1 MSAIL
6 LGKNPLESSIFD
18 LEEEELRTKKNQKE
32 DKEQIIKGKNKTYVI
47 SKTLGKGTFGKV
59 KLAYNQENKNEKYA
73 CKILLKSNIKDE
85 DDNLRCKREM
95 DILKKMHHVNVVRT
109 YEIIST
115 DTTFYIFMDFCS
127 KGELFNYIV
136 EEQRLSEKK
145 SAFFYYQLINGI
157 EYIHKKGV
165 CHRDLK
171 PENLLL
177 TEKNKLKII
186 DFGLSNYFNGNL
198 LETPCGSPCYASPE
212 MVRGH
217 KYDGFKIDIWS
228 SGIILY
234 AMLCGYLPFEEM
246 ENDDCNEV
254 LFKNI
259 MECNVEYPPEFI
271 PPDAESLLRK
281 ILVKDPKRRIT
292 IEDIKMEKFYLLGE
306 IIYKQKFENLGN
318 IDLNEYIYGI
328 DDKEQFYNFN
338 EFLKNGS
345 NDNILERDYFYF
357 DEKMIKNNED
367 IEFETAKKKIKSEK
381 NKIKKEV
388 EDVNNKDKKKEEDK
402 NESFVTPVKSEENDL
417 EINNN
422 KSNKKKFS
430 NNKNKNSIK
439 KKLDDYEKDDIF
451 DQFRKMSS
459 GKKNNDKNKN
469 LKNDNIENKEN
480 INSQKMSDKKNAIK
494 KGEKEKPDKQNA
506 KALNNQ
512 IKKLT
517 PDLLY
522 NIHIMT
528 YSNEKKE
535 NIENSLNLKDLNKN
549 NKEDKN
555 HKEYSVQEE
564 YNMHKE
570 KMNINLNSKD
580 IDIKNQYLKTEIY
593 PSYLR
598 AKTKN
603 KKNNYKLY
611 NKKKQNNNLI
621 AFDNIIRVLQNKSTQ
636 KNKTLKPYSTKKN
649 VSSKVKNKS
658 NQSNSLN
665 KKKYYSY
672 SPGIKKVS
680 KTGKN
685 IINNI
690 EKNINFPRQTNYYLL
705 TTHENIKNN
714 NYNALSNDIMKYF
727 NSNILFKNNYFNY
740 NNNDKNK
747 VLNKTN
753 RKFLQYKDNNKNK
766 YNNLNTFNNE
776 NYFRISN
783 NIKNKNN
790 DQKKFIKYSI
800 NNALNIKS
808 FEHYL
813 INNNSKKANI
823 PNEKKINN
831 DINKNS
837 KTEINLNNNNLN
849 IMKHAKNSLN
859 KKSLGNVKGSSYIE
873 NLFTETTKP
882 ILINSSCVRKNTETN
897 NYCRNKKNI
906 STNRKP
912 YNNNKIRVNSNK
924 NSKSKNKNKKHSLS
938 HKMNHI
944 NKKDNIDNN
953 IIINFNILKPNIIL
967 DQQKSSSRRI
977 KTNKNSVNS
986 KALHNNIF
994 PSKIDRP
1001 ITESNFCSTVRSNFF
1016 NKSGKNKYNTN
1027 KNNDIRH
1034 VRKNREI
1041 NQIIRS
1047 IHDLNKK

>member
-6 LGKNPLESSIFD
+6 LGKNPLENMFELD
-18 LEEEELRTKKNQKE
+18 EEESRPNKAQKD

-136 EEQRLSEKK
+136 VKQRLSEKK

-217 KYDGFKIDIWS
+217 KYNGFKIDIWS

-292 IEDIKMEKFYLLGE
+292 IEEIKMEKFYLLGE
-306 IIYKQKFENLGN
+306 IIYKQTFENLGN
-318 IDLNEYIYGI
+318 FDLNEYLYGI
-328 DDKEQFYNFN
+328 DDKENFFNFN
-338 EFLKNGS
+338 EYLKNGS
-345 NDNILERDYFYF
+345 NDNILEKEFLYF
-357 DEKMIKNNED
+357 DEKMVKNNNNLEID
-367 IEFETAKKKIKSEK
+367 FETDKKKIKVEK
-381 NKIKKEV
+381 NKNIKNSKDINDIKE
-388 EDVNNKDKKKEEDK
+388 KDK
-402 NESFVTPVKSEENDL
+402 NNFMTPVKSDGNEL
-417 EINNN
+417 EINEN
-422 KSNKKKFS
+422 
-430 NNKNKNSIK
+430 
-439 KKLDDYEKDDIF
+439 
-451 DQFRKMSS
+451 
-459 GKKNNDKNKN
+459 KNNDKNKN
-469 LKNDNIENKEN
+469 SNKKKLDNYEKDDILEQIQKMTAEKKINKNKNPKNDVENKEN
-480 INSQKMSDKKNAIK
+480 INSQKMSEKKNTLK
-494 KGEKEKPDKQNA
+494 KEKDKQDIQNLES
-506 KALNNQ
+506 KKKQ
-512 IKKLT
+512 IKKLS
-517 PDLLY
+517 PDMLS
-522 NIHIMT
+522 NIPIMT

-535 NIENSLNLKDLNKN
+535 NVDTSLNIKDLNKN
-549 NKEDKN
+549 IKKDKIQKEN
-555 HKEYSVQEE
+555 SVQEE
-564 YNMHKE
+564 FNTHKE
-570 KMNINLNSKD
+570 NLNMNLNYKD
-580 IDIKNQYLKTEIY
+580 IDMKNQYLKTEIY
-593 PSYLR
+593 PSNFR

-603 KKNNYKLY
+603 RRNNYKLY
-611 NKKKQNNNLI
+611 NHKKVNNNLI

-649 VSSKVKNKS
+649 VATKGKNKK

-665 KKKYYSY
+665 NKKYYSY

-680 KTGKN
+680 KNGKN

-690 EKNINFPRQTNYYLL
+690 EKNINFPRQNNYYPL

-727 NSNILFKNNYFNY
+727 NSNIFKNNFNY
-740 NNNDKNK
+740 NNDNKNK
-747 VLNKTN
+747 VLNKNN
-753 RKFLQYKDNNKNK
+753 RKFLQYKDKINK

-790 DQKKFIKYSI
+790 DEKKLVKYSI
-800 NNALNIKS
+800 NNALNMKS
-808 FEHYL
+808 FENHL
-813 INNNSKKANI
+813 ISTNTKINTK
-823 PNEKKINN
+823 PNEKKVDN
-831 DINKNS
+831 DINKD
-837 KTEINLNNNNLN
+837 KKGEILNNNNIN

-859 KKSLGNVKGSSYIE
+859 KKSLGNLKGSNYLE
-873 NLFTETTKP
+873 NLFTESTKP
-882 ILINSSCVRKNTETN
+882 ILINTTCIRRNTETN
-897 NYCRNKKNI
+897 NNNGIKKNI

-912 YNNNKIRVNSNK
+912 YNNSRIKVNSNK

-944 NKKDNIDNN
+944 NNKDNIDNN

-977 KTNKNSVNS
+977 KTNKYSVNN
-986 KALHNNIF
+986 KAAHNNIF
-994 PSKIDRP
+994 SSKIDRP

-1016 NKSGKNKYNTN
+1016 NKSGKNRHNTH
-1027 KNNDIRH
+1027 KNNDIKH
-1034 VRKNREI
+1034 VRKNREF